1 MTDPDDDT
9 KKPYGMNPRDVAVAL
24 AYEKGEDAAPR
35 IVAKGHGLVAQR
47 IVELARENG
56 VVIDTNAELA
66 EALSHVELDDL
77 IPVELYKA
85 VAEVI
90 GYVLR
95 TRERLR

>member
-1 MTDPDDDT
+1 MSDEKDPR
-9 KKPYGMNPRDVAVAL
+9 RDVAVAL
-24 AYEKGEDAAPR
+24 SYEKGVDAAPR
-35 IVAKGHGLVAQR
+35 VVAKGHGLVAQR
-47 IVELARENG
+47 IVEMAEEHG
-56 VVIDTNAELA
+56 VVIDTNPELA
-66 EALSHVELDDL
+66 EALSRVDLDEL

>member
-1 MTDPDDDT
+1 MSED
-9 KKPYGMNPRDVAVAL
+9 KRPRDVAVAL

-35 IVAKGHGLVAQR
+35 VVAKGRGLVAQR
-47 IVELARENG
+47 IVELAEEHG

-66 EALSHVELDDL
+66 EALARVELDEL

-90 GYVLR
+90 GYVMR
-95 TRERLR
+95 TREKMR

>member
-1 MTDPDDDT
+1 MSEE
-9 KKPYGMNPRDVAVAL
+9 KPAASASLRDVAVAL
-24 AYEKGEDAAPR
+24 AFEKGEDAAPR
-35 IVAKGHGLVAQR
+35 VVAKGRGLVAQR

-66 EALSHVELDDL
+66 EALSRVDLDEL

-95 TRERLR
+95 TRARMR

>member
-1 MTDPDDDT
+1 MSDD
-9 KKPYGMNPRDVAVAL
+9 KRLRDVAVAL

-35 IVAKGHGLVAQR
+35 VVAKGRGLVAQR
-47 IVELARENG
+47 IVELAQEHG

-66 EALSHVELDDL
+66 EALSHVELDEL

-90 GYVLR
+90 GYVLK
-95 TRERLR
+95 TREKMR

>member
-1 MTDPDDDT
+1 MSDE
-9 KKPYGMNPRDVAVAL
+9 KLSGEVSLRDVAVAL
-24 AYEKGEDAAPR
+24 AFEKGEDAAPR
-35 IVAKGHGLVAQR
+35 VVAKGRGLIAQR

-66 EALSHVELDDL
+66 EALSGVDLDEL

-90 GYVLR
+90 GYVLK
-95 TRERLR
+95 TRARMR

>member
-1 MTDPDDDT
+1 MSED
-9 KKPYGMNPRDVAVAL
+9 KKTPPDVAVAL

-35 IVAKGHGLVAQR
+35 VVAKGRGLVAQR
-47 IVELARENG
+47 IVELAEENG
-56 VVIDTNAELA
+56 IIIDTNAELA
-66 EALSHVELDDL
+66 EALSRVELDEL

-95 TRERLR
+95 EPGRRCE

>member
-1 MTDPDDDT
+1 MSEDKTQ
-9 KKPYGMNPRDVAVAL
+9 REVAVAL
-24 AYEKGEDAAPR
+24 TYEKGEDAAPR
-35 IVAKGHGLVAQR
+35 VVAKGYGLVAQR
-47 IVELARENG
+47 IVELAEEHG

-66 EALSHVELDDL
+66 EALARVELNEM

-95 TRERLR
+95 TREKMR

>member
-1 MTDPDDDT
+1 
-9 KKPYGMNPRDVAVAL
+9 MNEDKTQREVAVAL

-35 IVAKGHGLVAQR
+35 VVAKGYGLVAQR
-47 IVELARENG
+47 IVELAGEHG

-66 EALSHVELDDL
+66 EALARVELDEL

-95 TRERLR
+95 TRERMR